1 MSRTLTDASDRYNFR
16 RLNRKRNHNLDE
28 FRVDGK
34 CQSKKIIFNS
44 GVLTTVDQRNE
55 NTLTVERNSERFVQL
70 PM

>member
-34 CQSKKIIFNS
+34 CQSKKFIFNS

>member
-16 RLNRKRNHNLDE
+16 RLNHKRNHNLDE
-28 FRVDGK
+28 FRVDAK
-34 CQSKKIIFNS
+34 CQSEKFIFNS